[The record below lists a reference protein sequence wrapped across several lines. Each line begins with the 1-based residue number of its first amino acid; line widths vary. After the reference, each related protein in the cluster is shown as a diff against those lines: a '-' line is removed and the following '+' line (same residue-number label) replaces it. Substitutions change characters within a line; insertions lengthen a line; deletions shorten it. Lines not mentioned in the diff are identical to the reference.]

1 MAGKLCHLIGS
12 WLGLFL
18 RSTSILR
25 EGRSCSTRLSS
36 LWSLPS
42 LPPWP
47 SLSIT
52 SFSKKDVVGR
62 LVIQD
67 FWQTRERDFFFLP
80 TGVYRF
86 GRLYLPTQKSFGIQN
101 YIWNFWRTYFQWF
114 ALSQTIKS
122 WRKFQYSDK
131 SCSSFWS
138 RTSRIRTIKWYFSGS
153 LLHSWLFATSIGSLL
168 FWLIKWLID

>member
-1 MAGKLCHLIGS
+1 MFACQFIAFDIIITDLSSVAGKLCHLIGS

-18 RSTSILR
+18 QSTSILR

-36 LWSLPS
+36 LWSLLSSPA
-42 LPPWP
+42 WT

-52 SFSKKDVVGR
+52 SFPKKDVVGR

-86 GRLYLPTQKSFGIQN
+86 GSKWTDCIFLFKIALISKIASGISDGHISNDLPHPRPLKAGETSM
-101 YIWNFWRTYFQWF
+101 
-114 ALSQTIKS
+114 SQT
-122 WRKFQYSDK
+122 RVVHP
-131 SCSSFWS
+131 
-138 RTSRIRTIKWYFSGS
+138 SGRV
-153 LLHSWLFATSIGSLL
+153 LQE
-168 FWLIKWLID
+168 